1 MKNNVTLDVF
11 TKNDGVAVKVVG
23 LSHYKGKN
31 LRGKKILVE
40 LKKDD
45 DNLYDPDAIKVVNN
59 KGMLGYVANNRN
71 STLKNKYYDNFKS
84 ASQLRKL
91 LKANKKY
98 YGILEVKGSYGLM
111 KVSV

>member
-40 LKKDD
+40 LKKDEVPQVAINQIREKEYVQKFKLENKD
-45 DNLYDPDAIKVVNN
+45 KKVLAVAICYD
-59 KGMLGYVANNRN
+59 
-71 STLKNKYYDNFKS
+71 SKNKEHKC
-84 ASQLRKL
+84 
-91 LKANKKY
+91 
-98 YGILEVKGSYGLM
+98 IIEEI
-111 KVSV
+111 